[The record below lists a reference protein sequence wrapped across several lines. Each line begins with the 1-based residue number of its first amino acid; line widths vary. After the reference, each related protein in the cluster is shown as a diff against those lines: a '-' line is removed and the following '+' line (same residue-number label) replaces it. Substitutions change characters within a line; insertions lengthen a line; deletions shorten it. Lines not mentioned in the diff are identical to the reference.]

1 MKKKTIFRICF
12 QNQGRIYEIY
22 AHGIQQSSMLGF
34 VEVEDLI
41 FGEHTSVV
49 VDPAEERLRSEFAG
63 VRRFYIP
70 THAVLRIDEVEK
82 EGHGK
87 ITDSVPGDAK
97 VAPFPVFT
105 PGVKD

>member
-1 MKKKTIFRICF
+1 MKKKTLFRISF
-12 QNQGRIYEIY
+12 HNQGKIYEIY
-22 AHGIQQSSMLGF
+22 AHGVQQSSMLGF
-34 VEVEDLI
+34 VEIEDLI

-49 VDPAEERLRSEFAG
+49 VDPAEERLRSEFSG
-63 VRRFYIP
+63 VKRCYVP
-70 THAVLRIDEVEK
+70 AHAVLRIDEVEK

-87 ITDSVPGDAK
+87 ITDPGPGGAN